1 MDSCGNIPSE
11 VVVRGGL
18 IVSPHVSRVS
28 ILRRQG
34 LLPWTA
40 EMRGRWFK
48 EEFDYFNK
56 MYTLFQDGLLAD
68 VEAGQAFREFMG
80 DILACDT
87 MRISKKFCGD
97 ARIGHLRFP
106 RTPKRDLTEEDL
118 MRLMEEMHIVE
129 KSFLQARARIRP
141 RKRQRSQSIEPGT
154 PSESPPMSTTVTSP
168 PQVGHAAMM
177 PSPSLV
183 RSMPSTPRSL
193 SMGSMSMTK
202 GWASTPTKPTTDQ
215 DASGLLLEFL
225 DSVHRT
231 ADNSPSSSSADAK
244 MTPERSAHLAPADGW
259 AIRGTKA
266 EDGDQ
271 EEPHESKSAMK
282 AEDASE
288 SGSTSR
294 ENGSEEDGTS
304 RTTADSSDE
313 EKTLSPFAEAKGEQP
328 LPQRTTD
335 LPWAARIHSL
345 FQENPGDSYWS
356 FLSELGEEVERSLTT
371 TLGDAVERV
380 RDVFEEEMKR
390 VQSRRQGP
398 GSGQS

>member
-1 MDSCGNIPSE
+1 MDGCVGLPNE
-11 VVVRGGL
+11 VVIRGGL
-18 IVSPHVSRVS
+18 IVSPHVSRVA

-106 RTPKRDLTEEDL
+106 RTPKRDLTDDDL
-118 MRLMEEMHIVE
+118 KRIMEEMHVVE
-129 KSFLQARARIRP
+129 KGFLQARARIRP

-154 PSESPPMSTTVTSP
+154 PSSSPTMSTAVPTP
-168 PQVGHAAMM
+168 PQMAPAAIM
-177 PSPSLV
+177 PSPSAV
-183 RSMPSTPRSL
+183 ASIPVTPRSL
-193 SMGSMSMTK
+193 SMGSMPMSN
-202 GWASTPTKPTTDQ
+202 GWATTQSKPTTDQ

-225 DSVHRT
+225 DCVHRT
-231 ADNSPSSSSADAK
+231 ADISPSSGPSESNPPSEQGGAGV
-244 MTPERSAHLAPADGW
+244 SVSDGW
-259 AIRGTKA
+259 SIGSGKVDNEGQKETADRKA
-266 EDGDQ
+266 SIKPEDG
-271 EEPHESKSAMK
+271 
-282 AEDASE
+282 SE
-288 SGSTSR
+288 NGSTSR
-294 ENGSEEDGTS
+294 GNASEEDGTS

-313 EKTLSPFAEAKGEQP
+313 EKTLSPFVEQQGEP
-328 LPQRTTD
+328 KRPQRTTD

-345 FQENPGDSYWS
+345 FLENPGDGYWN
-356 FLSELGEEVERSLTT
+356 FLNGLGEEVERSLTT

-380 RDVFEEEMKR
+380 RDVFDEEMKR
-390 VQSRRQGP
+390 MEKRRQQAP
-398 GSGQS
+398 GAE